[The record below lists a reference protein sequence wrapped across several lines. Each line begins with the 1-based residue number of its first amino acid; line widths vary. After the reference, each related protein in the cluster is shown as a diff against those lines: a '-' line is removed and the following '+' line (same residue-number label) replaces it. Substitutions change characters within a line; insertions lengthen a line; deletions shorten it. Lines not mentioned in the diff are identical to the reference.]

1 MFGEVKSTEV
11 GLGVEGERKRSVMDE
26 SQVSD
31 MNVDDGTIWG
41 NKNTAG
47 EMSFLWGF
55 MNSVLAMFS
64 LRFL

>member
-31 MNVDDGTIWG
+31 MNVDDVLF
-41 NKNTAG
+41 G
-47 EMSFLWGF
+47 EIRTLQEK
-55 MNSVLAMFS
+55 
-64 LRFL
+64 